1 MRQLHLYV
9 LAGVLTL
16 IGLGIFLYKA
26 FGLGFPVVPRGEV
39 EVWTLQVRLTIDGGT
54 GPIKATLQIPRDPPS
69 FTILDENFVSR
80 GYGLTTQEGDESRE
94 ARWAI
99 REASGRQSLYYRAQ
113 VTAGRSRSGLERP
126 PPLPEVPELEE
137 PFGTAMST
145 LVGEVRSHSAD
156 ATTLSRELLRRIN
169 DPSPDENVE
178 LFLSEGRSPGSRA
191 SVAAVLLR
199 GARIPARVVYGLELE
214 DRQRYAVFTPLLEV
228 HDGDRWIHFD
238 PVSGEQ
244 GLPENFFIWWRGD
257 RELIDAQGASNPEV
271 QISVW
276 GSFVEALEIAEQR
289 ADLEQSRLVEFSL
302 LTLPIQTQAVFSVL
316 LLIPIGAFFMVL
328 LRNVIGIKTFG
339 TFMPVLIA
347 IAFRETR
354 LLWGLVLFCLVVAVG
369 LAVRFYLERLRLLMV
384 PRLAAVL
391 ITVILILATISV
403 MSHKLGLET
412 GLSVA
417 LFPLVIMTMG
427 IEHMSV
433 VWEERGPSE
442 AFQEGAGTLL
452 VAALAY
458 QVMSLDVVE
467 HLVIVFPEVL
477 LVVLA
482 ATLLL
487 GRYSGYRLLELF
499 RFKALRGQR

>member
-1 MRQLHLYV
+1 LRRLHLYV
-9 LAGVLTL
+9 LAGVLTF

-26 FGLGFPVVPRGEV
+26 LGLGFPLAPRAEA
-39 EVWTLQVRLTIDGGT
+39 EVWTLQVRVTIDGGT
-54 GPIKATLQIPRDPPS
+54 GPIKATLQIPRDPPR

-80 GYGLTTQEGDESRE
+80 GYGLTTQEGDDTRE
-94 ARWAI
+94 AQWAI
-99 REASGRQSLYYRAQ
+99 REARGRQSLYYRAQ
-113 VTAGRSRSGLERP
+113 VTVGGRRSGLEQP
-126 PPLPEVPELEE
+126 PPLPEIPDLEE

-145 LVGEVRSHSAD
+145 LVAEVRSHSAD
-156 ATTLSRELLRRIN
+156 ATTLSRELLRHLN
-169 DPSPDENVE
+169 DSSPDENVE
-178 LFLSEGRSPGSRA
+178 LLLSEGRSPASRA
-191 SVAAVLLR
+191 SVAALLLA
-199 GARIPARVVYGLELE
+199 GARIPARVAYGLELQ
-214 DRQRYAVFTPLLEV
+214 DRQRYAVFTPWLEV
-228 HDGDRWIHFD
+228 HDGDRWIYFD
-238 PVSGEQ
+238 PVSGEK
-244 GLPENFFIWWRGD
+244 GLPDNFFIWWRGD
-257 RELIDAQGASNPEV
+257 LPLIDAQGASNPEV

-276 GSFVEALEIAEQR
+276 GSFVAALEIAEQR
-289 ADLEQSRLVEFSL
+289 ADLQRSRLVEFSL
-302 LTLPIQTQAVFSVL
+302 LSLPIQTQAVFSVL
-316 LLIPIGAFFMVL
+316 LLVPIGAFLMVL

-354 LLWGLVLFCLVVAVG
+354 LFWGLLLFTLVVGVG

-391 ITVILILATISV
+391 ITVILILATISI

-433 VWEERGPSE
+433 VWEERGPAE

-458 QVMSLDVVE
+458 QLMSLDFVE
-467 HLVIVFPEVL
+467 HLVFVFPEVL

-499 RFKALRGQR
+499 RFRALGTR

>member
-1 MRQLHLYV
+1 LKQLHLYV

-16 IGLGIFLYKA
+16 IGLGLFVYKA
-26 FGLGFPVVPRGEV
+26 FGLGFPLAPRTEV

-54 GPIKATLQIPRDPPS
+54 GPIKATLQIPQDPPR

-80 GYGLTTQEGDESRE
+80 GYGLTTQEGEHSRE
-94 ARWAI
+94 AQWAI
-99 REASGRQSLYYRAQ
+99 REARGRQSLYYRAR
-113 VTAGRSRSGLERP
+113 VTSDGKHSRRRQP
-126 PPLPEVPELEE
+126 PPLPEIPTLEE
-137 PFGTAMST
+137 PFRTAMST
-145 LVGEVRSHSAD
+145 LVVEVQSQSAD
-156 ATTLSRELLRRIN
+156 AATFAGELLRRLN

-178 LFLSEGRSPGSRA
+178 LFLSEGRSPGRRA
-191 SVAAVLLR
+191 SVATVLLA
-199 GARIPARVVYGLELE
+199 GARIPARVAYGLELE
-214 DRQRYAVFTPLLEV
+214 DRQRYAVFTPWLEV
-228 HDGDRWIHFD
+228 HDGDRWIYFS
-238 PVSGEQ
+238 PTTGEP
-244 GLPENFFIWWRGD
+244 GLPHNFLIWWRGD
-257 RELIDAQGASNPEV
+257 RPLIDARGASNPEV

-289 ADLEQSRLVEFSL
+289 AGLERSRLVEFSL
-302 LTLPIQTQAVFSVL
+302 LSLPIQTQAVFSIL
-316 LLIPIGAFFMVL
+316 LLVPIGAFLMVL

-347 IAFRETR
+347 LAFRETR
-354 LLWGLVLFCLVVAVG
+354 LLLGLALFTLVVVIG

-391 ITVILILATISV
+391 ITVILILATISI
-403 MSHKLGLET
+403 MSYKLGLET

-458 QVMSLDVVE
+458 QVMSLDIVE
-467 HLVIVFPEVL
+467 HLIFVFPELL

-499 RFKALRGQR
+499 RFRALEAD

>member
-9 LAGVLTL
+9 LVGVLTL
-16 IGLGIFLYKA
+16 VGLGVFLYKV
-26 FGLGFPVVPRGEV
+26 FELGFPLAPRGEI
-39 EVWTLQVRLTIDGGT
+39 EVWTVQVRLTIDGGT
-54 GPIKATLQIPRDPPS
+54 GPIKATLQIPRDPPR
-69 FTILDENFVSR
+69 FTILEENFVSR
-80 GYGLTTQEGDESRE
+80 GYGLTTEEGDESRE

-99 REASGRQSLYYRAQ
+99 RKARGRQSLYYRAQ
-113 VTAGRSRSGLERP
+113 VTEAGGRTGLKLP
-126 PPLPEVPELEE
+126 PRLPEIPELEE

-145 LVGEVRSHSAD
+145 LVDEVRSQSAD
-156 ATTLSRELLRRIN
+156 ATTLSRELLRRLN
-169 DPSPDENVE
+169 EASPDENVE

-191 SVAAVLLR
+191 SVAAVLLA
-199 GARIPARVVYGLELE
+199 GARIPARVAYGIELE
-214 DRQRYAVFTPLLEV
+214 DRQRHAVFTPWLEV
-228 HDGDRWIHFD
+228 HDGDRWIFFD

-244 GLPENFFIWWRGD
+244 GLPDNFFIWWRGD
-257 RELIDAQGASNPEV
+257 QPLIDAHGASNPEV

-289 ADLEQSRLVEFSL
+289 ADLERSRLVEFSL
-302 LTLPIQTQAVFSVL
+302 LSLPIQTQAVFSVL
-316 LLIPIGAFFMVL
+316 LLIPIGAFLMVL
-328 LRNVIGIKTFG
+328 LRNVVGIKTFG

-354 LLWGLVLFCLVVAVG
+354 LLWGLLLFCLVVAIG

-391 ITVILILATISV
+391 ITVILILASISIL
-403 MSHKLGLET
+403 SHKLGLET

-433 VWEERGPSE
+433 VWEERGPAE
-442 AFQEGAGTLL
+442 ALREGVGTLL
-452 VAALAY
+452 VAAFAY
-458 QVMSLDVVE
+458 QVMNLDIVE
-467 HLVIVFPEVL
+467 HLVFVFPEVL

-499 RFKALRGQR
+499 RFKVLGTK